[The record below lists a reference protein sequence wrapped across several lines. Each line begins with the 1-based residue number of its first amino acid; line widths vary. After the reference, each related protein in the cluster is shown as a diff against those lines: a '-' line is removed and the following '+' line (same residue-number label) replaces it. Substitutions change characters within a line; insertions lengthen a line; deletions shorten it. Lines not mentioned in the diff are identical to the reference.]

1 MVKVDEK
8 ERIRRA
14 YFLQRK
20 SMRQIARELHHARRT
35 VRKAIYD
42 PAPPRY
48 TRVVPAAKPVLGPFT
63 AIIGRWLD
71 EDLSSPKKQRH
82 TARRIYHRLVEEH
95 CFEGGESTVRRYV
108 REHRPR
114 EREVY
119 VPLEYDPGSDAQC
132 DFGPAYVVMGNKM
145 EQVQLFCLR
154 LCYSTRPFVMAFPHQ
169 KQEALF
175 EGHVAAFEFLG
186 GIPGNIWYD
195 QLSPAV
201 KHLAKGKGTQEQEA
215 FIAFRSHYLFQSRY
229 CNPGQA
235 HEKGLVENLVGYAR
249 RNFLVPLPKVS
260 SFQELNDLLL
270 ERCLKEDRR
279 RLRGKTRSIG
289 ELWREEKARLL
300 SLPQHPYPCCKVC
313 TVKPNSLSLV
323 QFQSNRYSVPVT
335 VAEDKLTLKAFVD
348 RVEISAR
355 EKIVAVHRRCYG
367 RHEDVLDPLHYLP
380 LLQERIRAFP
390 YAKPIRHWHWPEV
403 FDRYLAA
410 LRERHQNGAAT
421 REFIRALE
429 LCSSY
434 PEEEVARAM
443 DQALAWHASSL
454 DVLIRILQSSRDPEL
469 VPIPLGGER
478 SMRASTTPCP
488 RVEDRGLA
496 HYSQLLGRV

>member
-14 YFLQRK
+14 YFFQRK
-20 SMRQIARELHHARRT
+20 SIRQIAREFHHARRT

-48 TRVVPAAKPVLGPFT
+48 TRVEPVPKPVLNPFT
-63 AIIGRWLD
+63 GIIDGWLD
-71 EDLSSPKKQRH
+71 EDLSRPRKQRH

-95 CFEGGESTVRRYV
+95 GFTGGESTVRRYV

-132 DFGPAYVVMGNKM
+132 DFGPAYVVMGDRLEK
-145 EQVQLFCLR
+145 VQLFCLR
-154 LCYSTRPFVMAFPHQ
+154 LCYSIKPFVIAFPHQ
-169 KQEALF
+169 KQEAFF
-175 EGHVAAFEFLG
+175 EGHEAAFDFLG
-186 GIPGNIWYD
+186 GVPGNIWYD

-201 KHLAKGKGTQEQEA
+201 KHLVKGKGNAVQEQEA
-215 FIAFRSHYLFQSRY
+215 FVAFRSHYLFQSRF
-229 CNPGQA
+229 CNPRQA

-260 SFQELNDLLL
+260 SYQELNELLFD
-270 ERCLKEDRR
+270 RCLKEDRR
-279 RLRGKTRSIG
+279 RLRGKPRTIG
-289 ELWREEKARLL
+289 ELWLEEKARLL
-300 SLPQHPYPCCKVC
+300 PLPKHGYPCCKVC
-313 TVKPNSLSLV
+313 TVRPDSLSLV
-323 QFQSNRYSVPVT
+323 RFETNRYSVPVT

-348 RVEISAR
+348 RVEISAA
-355 EKIVAVHRRCYG
+355 EKIVATHRRSYG
-367 RHEDVLDPLHYLP
+367 RHEDILDPLHYLP
-380 LLQERIRAFP
+380 LLKERIRAFP
-390 YAKPIRHWHWPEV
+390 YAKAIRHWHWPEV
-403 FDRYLAA
+403 FDRYLEA

-434 PEEEVARAM
+434 PEEEVALAM
-443 DQALAWHASSL
+443 DQALAWHAASF
-454 DVLIRILQSSRDPEL
+454 DVVNHILKRNRHLEL
-469 VPIPLGGER
+469 AALPLSAEQ
-478 SMRASTTPCP
+478 TPPCP

-496 HYSQLLGRV
+496 HYGQLLGRM